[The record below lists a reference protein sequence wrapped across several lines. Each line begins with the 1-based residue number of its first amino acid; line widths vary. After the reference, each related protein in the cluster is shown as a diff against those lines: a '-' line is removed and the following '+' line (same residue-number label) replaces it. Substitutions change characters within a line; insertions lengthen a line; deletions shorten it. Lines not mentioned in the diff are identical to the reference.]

1 MIYADFFNALRVLT
15 TLRICPVSEW
25 DMPSAYIYQIKAY
38 LFTDWNVMQTNGKYI
53 LQLRV

>member
-53 LQLRV
+53 LQLRI